1 LKTAITEKDVVISIN
16 KLTKG
21 TYKKL
26 LDKKHDLES
35 IYILSQLRH
44 DTVFNMV
51 STVKEADNFTPV
63 KAKNGQS
70 KLVDRALLDV

>member
-1 LKTAITEKDVVISIN
+1 
-16 KLTKG
+16 
-21 TYKKL
+21 
-26 LDKKHDLES
+26 
-35 IYILSQLRH
+35 
-44 DTVFNMV
+44 MV